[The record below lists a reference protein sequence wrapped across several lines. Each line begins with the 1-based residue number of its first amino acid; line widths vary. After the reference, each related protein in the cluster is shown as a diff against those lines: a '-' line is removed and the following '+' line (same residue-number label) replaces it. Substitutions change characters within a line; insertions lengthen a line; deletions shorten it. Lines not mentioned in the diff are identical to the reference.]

1 MRKIIEFKDFTFSYK
16 NNSSPTLKN
25 INLDIYEGEKVLIVG
40 KSGCGKSTLAKCI
53 NKLIP
58 KVYKGDMS
66 GEVKINSKNIGTI
79 LQDSDSQFVGMNVAE
94 DIAFSLENDCVSKS
108 EMNDMVKNIS
118 KFVDMSNFLSSKPQN
133 LSGGQK
139 QRVALAGVLVDSSDI
154 LLFDEPLA
162 NLDPKTGVDAIKLIK
177 DIHKKTNATTIII
190 EHRIEDVLFID
201 IDRIIVIDDGQIVA
215 NGSVYDILSMNILS
229 KVGIREPLYL
239 LAMKYSGVDVNNI
252 TNASKLDDIDV
263 NIYKDNVV
271 NWYKSIKIPE
281 ENIEEDDLLVFS
293 DVSFAYTYKNVLSNI
308 NFKVK
313 KSEMISIVGKNGAGK
328 STIAKLICGFEK
340 NYTGKILIDGNDIS
354 NLSIKE
360 RGDIIGYVMQ
370 NPNQM
375 ISQNLVYDE
384 VAFSLRV
391 KGEKEEHITKK
402 VHDILKVCGLYPY
415 RNWPITSLSYGQKKR
430 VTIASILVAN
440 PKILI
445 LDEPTAAQDY
455 THYLEIMEF
464 VKSINEKLG
473 ITIIMITH
481 DMHLM
486 LEYTKRAITLLD
498 GFVIA
503 DDSCIK
509 TLSNI
514 DIVKKANLKIPSL
527 YDLAKKIDVDEYSFV
542 YNFIIYER
550 GLKYENI
557 RV

>member
-162 NLDPKTGVDAIKLIK
+162 NLDPKTGVDAIKLIN

-293 DVSFAYTYKNVLSNI
+293 DVSFAYTDKNVLSNI

-430 VTIASILVAN
+430 VTIASILVTN

-445 LDEPTAAQDY
+445 LDEPTAA
-455 THYLEIMEF
+455 
-464 VKSINEKLG
+464 
-473 ITIIMITH
+473 
-481 DMHLM
+481 
-486 LEYTKRAITLLD
+486 
-498 GFVIA
+498 
-503 DDSCIK
+503 
-509 TLSNI
+509 
-514 DIVKKANLKIPSL
+514 
-527 YDLAKKIDVDEYSFV
+527 
-542 YNFIIYER
+542 
-550 GLKYENI
+550 
-557 RV
+557 

>member
-1 MRKIIEFKDFTFSYK
+1 MLFLDISGKAILNGEYKEIRKEKDEYVFLSISSYVKGVLSGQSRKFDRSGILTSIITYENGVEVDRKENVNSSGYLEYIEEEVTQKRHEGKYILYTDEEVRIYEYK
-16 NNSSPTLKN
+16 NGKLQGLYYVFVVDKNNDKAILTSIENYDEGYLHGIQTSFNSLGKA
-25 INLDIYEGEKVLIVG
+25 VLIE
-40 KSGCGKSTLAKCI
+40 TYENHNNLATKTTWFE
-53 NKLIP
+53 
-58 KVYKGDMS
+58 YYQ
-66 GEVKINSKNIGTI
+66 GTT
-79 LQDSDSQFVGMNVAE
+79 
-94 DIAFSLENDCVSKS
+94 
-108 EMNDMVKNIS
+108 
-118 KFVDMSNFLSSKPQN
+118 N
-133 LSGGQK
+133 L
-139 QRVALAGVLVDSSDI
+139 RA
-154 LLFDEPLA
+154 
-162 NLDPKTGVDAIKLIK
+162 
-177 DIHKKTNATTIII
+177 
-190 EHRIEDVLFID
+190 
-201 IDRIIVIDDGQIVA
+201 
-215 NGSVYDILSMNILS
+215 
-229 KVGIREPLYL
+229 
-239 LAMKYSGVDVNNI
+239 
-252 TNASKLDDIDV
+252 
-263 NIYKDNVV
+263 
-271 NWYKSIKIPE
+271 
-281 ENIEEDDLLVFS
+281 
-293 DVSFAYTYKNVLSNI
+293 
-308 NFKVK
+308 
-313 KSEMISIVGKNGAGK
+313 
-328 STIAKLICGFEK
+328 EK

-430 VTIASILVAN
+430 VTIASILVTN

-498 GFVIA
+498 GFVIS

-509 TLSNI
+509 TLSNS